1 MAGSRICPELNRI
14 LEHNKN
20 TDYGK
25 KWGFANIKTVE
36 AYQNAVPLTGYDDY
50 APLIELTTRLGEK
63 DIFTALPL
71 AGYSLTSGTTGVPRL
86 IPCTQAHL
94 DGYIA
99 QLRALTAGVKGS
111 TVPLLESMPK
121 KRPYMDGVYLDSVSG
136 MALTGMRKKLKDNA
150 HARTFA
156 AGAWTSPEAVLFP
169 EEMTDTLHLRV
180 LFALLDRNV
189 EQIIAPFTWGVLE
202 AFQYLEKN
210 WELLLEDMERGSI
223 SHAAAMPES
232 LRKRLEGSIKK
243 NPKRAKELRSIF
255 LQGFDEPV
263 IPRIWPGCRRIV
275 AAGTGSFRIYTE
287 KLRRY
292 FGNIPFNNGL
302 YASSE
307 ALIGRALKDECEEYR
322 LLPEYGFYEFLPEG
336 ETDEPK
342 ALVMEELTEGSS
354 YSVVVTNNSGFYRYR
369 LGDVVRVSRME
380 NGVPIVTFSFRSSQ
394 TCSVAGTRIT
404 EADACQAV
412 CRLQE
417 RSGIEFGDF
426 CIWPDEEKGRY
437 TFLLEPLELSGNV
450 EKMYRTGRKEL
461 ERLLEEGLRE
471 GCESYRIAVQKGKL
485 LPAGILCLQ
494 PQTHLL
500 YRDVE
505 RYRRKTAPDQI
516 KPVRVLDNPV
526 KEKFFFS
533 MADRRMHGGEEL
545 DYYLEKNRRGI
556 GRTKQALHEQ

>member
-1 MAGSRICPELNRI
+1 MAGSRISPELNRI
-14 LEHNKN
+14 LENNKN

-25 KWGFANIKTVE
+25 KWGFANLKTVE
-36 AYQNAVPLTGYDDY
+36 AYQNAVPLSSYDDY
-50 APLIELTTRLGEK
+50 APLVELTTRLGEK

-94 DGYIA
+94 DGYISR
-99 QLRALTAGVKGS
+99 LREMTAGIKGS
-111 TVPLLESMPK
+111 TFPLLESMPR
-121 KRPYMDGVYLDSVSG
+121 KRSYMDGVYLDSISG
-136 MALTGMRKKLKDNA
+136 MALTGMWKKLKDNA

-156 AGAWTSPEAVLFP
+156 SGAWTSPEAVLFP

-210 WELLLEDMERGSI
+210 WELLLDDMEQGSI
-223 SHAAAMPES
+223 SQAASMPES

-263 IPRIWPGCRRIV
+263 IPRIWPGCRKIV

-292 FGNIPFNNGL
+292 SGTIPLNNGL

-307 ALIGRALKDECEEYR
+307 ALIGKAVADENDGYL
-322 LLPEYGFYEFLPEG
+322 LLPEGGFYEFLPVGRKEAPPL
-336 ETDEPK
+336 T
-342 ALVMEELTEGSS
+342 MEELTEGDF

-369 LGDVVRVSRME
+369 LGDVIRV
-380 NGVPIVTFSFRSSQ
+380 NGMQNRVPVISFAFRSSQ
-394 TCSVAGTRIT
+394 TCSVAGAQVT
-404 EADACQAV
+404 EEDAYQTV
-412 CRLQE
+412 SRLQKAC
-417 RSGIEFGDF
+417 GIEFSDF
-426 CIWPDEEKGRY
+426 CVWPDEERGQY
-437 TFLLEPLELSGNV
+437 TFLLEPAELSGNI
-450 EKMYRTGRKEL
+450 EKMYRTGREEL
-461 ERLLEEGLRE
+461 ERILEKGLRE
-471 GCESYRIAVQKGKL
+471 SCESVRKAEEAGGL
-485 LPAGILCLQ
+485 LPVRILCLQ

-533 MADRRMHGGEEL
+533 MTDRRMHDREEL
-545 DYYLEKNRRGI
+545 NYYLEKNRQGI
-556 GRTKQALHEQ
+556 GRRK